1 MRVKNVVGIL
11 VLTIIVLS
19 IFQFA
24 SAEVNKPI
32 VIKLGHVGFADVLG
46 DDHAM
51 ALVFKETLE
60 KMSGGDFQVKI
71 FPAGQLGKARDLV
84 ESVQRGTLK
93 ACITPPGPMTI
104 FLPEID
110 VMALPFAFSDP
121 MVFYKFTE
129 GPWARE
135 LKEKIREKTGMRVIA
150 ISENGGFRNLLN
162 SKRPIQRPEDMKG
175 LKFRTINSAAYME
188 IIKSMGGT
196 ATPIPWLELYTACQT
211 GVVDGQQMMVEGTL
225 TGKMYEVQKHIT
237 LTGHIVDYTYF
248 LVNDSWFNQ
257 LSVENQNQIIRAG
270 LLAERAGQTASRL
283 MDATGIEKLKETG
296 MEVYIPTPEERE
308 KFKQV
313 TQGHMI
319 EWLNAKFGESKINAF
334 LKAIEDAENALKFE

>member
-1 MRVKNVVGIL
+1 MRYKYFVSIL
-11 VLTIIVLS
+11 VVMTVLS
-19 IFQFA
+19 IVQFA
-24 SAEVNKPI
+24 RAEEKNPI

-60 KMSGGDFQVKI
+60 KMSGGNFQVKI
-71 FPAGQLGKARDLV
+71 FPAGQLGKARDIV

-93 ACITPPGPMTI
+93 AGITPPGPMTM

-129 GPWARE
+129 GSWASD

-162 SKRPIQRPEDMKG
+162 SKRPIKNPEDMKG

-225 TGKMYEVQKHIT
+225 TGKMYEVQKYIT

-248 LVNDSWFNQ
+248 LVNDAWFNE
-257 LSVENQNQIIRAG
+257 LSDAHKNYIIRAG
-270 LLAERAGQTASRL
+270 FLAERAGQTASRL
-283 MDATGIEKLKETG
+283 MDATGIEKLRETG

-319 EWLNAKFGESKINAF
+319 KWLNAKFGEATINAF
-334 LKAIEDAENALKFE
+334 LKAIEDAENELKFQ

>member
-1 MRVKNVVGIL
+1 MKTKHFIGMSTLIIFLLISTLSNVE
-11 VLTIIVLS
+11 
-19 IFQFA
+19 
-24 SAEVNKPI
+24 AEKPI

-60 KMSGGDFQVKI
+60 KMSGGNFQVKI

-93 ACITPPGPMTI
+93 AAITPPGPMTM

-110 VMALPFAFSDP
+110 VMAVPFAFSDP
-121 MVFYKFTE
+121 LVFYKFTE
-129 GPWARE
+129 GPWASD
-135 LKEKIREKTGMRVIA
+135 LKEKIRNKTGMRVIG

-162 SKRPIQRPEDMKG
+162 SKRQIRSPEDMKG
-175 LKFRTINSAAYME
+175 LKFRTINSKAYME
-188 IIKSMGGT
+188 IIGSMGAT

-248 LVNDSWFNQ
+248 LVNEKWFKG
-257 LSVENQNQIIRAG
+257 LSSDNKNYIIRAG
-270 LLAERAGQTASRL
+270 QLAERAGQIASRL
-283 MDATGIEKLKETG
+283 MDATGISKLKEKG
-296 MEVYIPTPEERE
+296 MEVYIPTPDERQT
-308 KFKQV
+308 FKKV
-313 TQGHMI
+313 TQDHMVK
-319 EWLNAKFGESKINAF
+319 WLKAKFGDAEIDAF
-334 LKAIEDAENALKFE
+334 LKAVADAEKAVTFE